1 MADNDKLAGKAEELK
16 GKVKEKVGDAT
27 DNHSLQAEG
36 VGDQVA
42 GNAKQAA
49 GEVKESLRD
58 DDHPA

>member
-1 MADNDKLAGKAEELK
+1 MADNDKMAGKADELK

-36 VGDQVA
+36 VGDQVS

-49 GEVKESLRD
+49 GEVKESLSD
-58 DDHPA
+58 DDRNA